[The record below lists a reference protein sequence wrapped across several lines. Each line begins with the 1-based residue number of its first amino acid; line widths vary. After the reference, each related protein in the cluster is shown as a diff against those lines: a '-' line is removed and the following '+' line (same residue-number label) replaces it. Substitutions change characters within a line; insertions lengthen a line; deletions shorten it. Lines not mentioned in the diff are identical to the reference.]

1 MVGGPIL
8 ESLAERRIGTHRN
21 LPERQFRRI
30 AIRKTAPPAGP
41 SRPHAS
47 IPVSE
52 ELGQAARA
60 GGFLPRS
67 ERERS

>member
-1 MVGGPIL
+1 MFGGPIL
-8 ESLAERRIGTHRN
+8 ESLVERRVGTHRN
-21 LPERQFRRI
+21 LPERHRRI

-52 ELGQAARA
+52 ELGPATRA
-60 GGFLPRS
+60 GGFLPD
-67 ERERS
+67 RERVRS